1 MARSHHRKNHKQHL
15 QEFKHKQENA
25 AITNKKGKA
34 SGTFSVAGM
43 VLGLAIAYFAST
55 GGYLWMGIGLVVG
68 GLAGYLLGRRIDK
81 GAI

>member
-1 MARSHHRKNHKQHL
+1 MARSHHRKKHKQHL
-15 QEFKHKQENA
+15 QQFKQSQENA

-34 SGTFSVAGM
+34 SGTFCVAGM

-55 GGYLWMGIGLVVG
+55 GAYLWMGVGLVAG
-68 GLAGYLLGRRIDK
+68 GLGGYLLGRRIDK